1 MHQHCCCCYQASSA
15 RQQRHMSGDATPWP
29 KTNYQVDGCPRVGVC
44 FFVVPNTTTSVRY
57 HTTYCVCVPNTVY
70 HSLVRCYVANLPTY
84 RTTTETTCVRENED
98 RGDFSVASLVVIFE
112 GQKMKKSVQGPNRYP
127 PLTPPG
133 PPLPLFSIWGLGNG
147 FAIRGRHSAFLC
159 GRLACAG

>member
-1 MHQHCCCCYQASSA
+1 M
-15 RQQRHMSGDATPWP
+15 P
-29 KTNYQVDGCPRVGVC
+29 KSWVC

-98 RGDFSVASLVVIFE
+98 RGDFSVASLGVIFE
-112 GQKMKKSVQGPNRYP
+112 GQKKRPGTEPVS
-127 PLTPPG
+127 PLDSTWTPP
-133 PPLPLFSIWGLGNG
+133 PPVFHLGVG
-147 FAIRGRHSAFLC
+147 EWFRHSRSPFGLSLRPPCLC
-159 GRLACAG
+159 GVILENPRRKGRIEDDRVCLVSEKVS